1 MHVWRTS
8 TSHCRWNAN
17 NTICNEMKVVW
28 SGGGCMRR
36 PSIYRHLSCH
46 LQPTYRPSSI
56 VRARV
61 HSACVRTL
69 PPYLRPIKW
78 RELFYGFP
86 RTTIWRLFQM
96 LTLKFW
102 RESRE
107 IGGKIPVSYTW
118 RVRSATNNEQRTQ
131 R

>member
-8 TSHCRWNAN
+8 ISHCRWNAN

-56 VRARV
+56 VHRPRAR
-61 HSACVRTL
+61 SFR
-69 PPYLRPIKW
+69 LRADAPAISSTNKMAGTILRIPTCDHMALISNVNFKILAGKSGNW
-78 RELFYGFP
+78 RENPCL
-86 RTTIWRLFQM
+86 LHVASSLSNQ
-96 LTLKFW
+96 
-102 RESRE
+102 
-107 IGGKIPVSYTW
+107 
-118 RVRSATNNEQRTQ
+118 Q
-131 R
+131 